1 LHSTGSGT
9 FVVLNVIM
17 LVGTRTGT
25 WTGTGTDT
33 RLLVHDVEPYV
44 LVHLY
49 C

>member
-17 LVGTRTGT
+17 LVGTHTGT
-25 WTGTGTDT
+25 WTDGTDT